1 MWTRINCCLLLGSGL
16 LAIASPVPAQTYHF
30 STGNPDG
37 LIATASQ
44 PQSAGKVEI
53 ETADDFVVTQET
65 AITNGTFTGLLPANT
80 DATNIGNVVIEIY
93 RVFPLDSTVPASGNV
108 PTRNNSPS
116 DVAFISADLSSGG
129 LSLTTLTLSSNFT
142 AANSVINNISV
153 GSLGEGPVSG
163 QEVLLNF
170 SLTTPFDLLA
180 GHYFFVPQVQLS
192 DGTFLWLSAA
202 RPIVAPGTPF
212 PGGFTD
218 LQSWTRNAALA
229 PDWLRVGTDI
239 TNAGPFNAAFSL
251 EGTAVPEPASW
262 AMMLV
267 GFVAIGWTAR
277 TRRRRRQL
285 AA

>member
-1 MWTRINCCLLLGSGL
+1 MWTRINRCLLLGSGL
-16 LAIASPVPAQTYHF
+16 IAIASPVSAQAYHF

-53 ETADDFVVTQET
+53 ETADDFVVTQDT
-65 AITNGTFTGLLPANT
+65 NITNGTFTGLLPANT

-93 RVFPLDSTVPASGNV
+93 RVFPFDSTVPASGNV

-116 DVAFISADLSSGG
+116 DVAFISADLSTGG
-129 LSLTTLTLSSNFT
+129 LSLTTSTLSSNFT

-163 QEVLLNF
+163 QEVLLSF
-170 SLTTPFDLLA
+170 ILTTPFDLPA

-251 EGTAVPEPASW
+251 EGAAVPEPASW

-267 GFVAIGWTAR
+267 GFVAIGWAAQP
-277 TRRRRRQL
+277 RRRRRQL

>member
-1 MWTRINCCLLLGSGL
+1 MWTRLNSCLVGFGL
-16 LAIASPVPAQTYHF
+16 LAIASPVSAQTYHF

-37 LIATASQ
+37 LIGTASR

-53 ETADDFVVTQET
+53 ETADDFVVTQEIN
-65 AITNGTFTGLLPANT
+65 ITSGTFTGLLPANT
-80 DATNIGNVVIEIY
+80 DATNIGDVVIEIY
-93 RVFPLDSTVPASGNV
+93 RVFPLDSTVPPSGNV

-116 DVAFISADLSSGG
+116 DVAFTSADLSSGG
-129 LSLTTLTLSSNFT
+129 LSLTTSTLSSNFT
-142 AANSVINNISV
+142 VANSVINKISV
-153 GSLGEGPVSG
+153 ASGGEGAVSG
-163 QEVLLNF
+163 QEVLL
-170 SLTTPFDLLA
+170 SVLLTTPFDLPE

-192 DGTFLWLSAA
+192 DGNFLWLSAPK
-202 RPIVAPGTPF
+202 PIVAPGTPF

-218 LQSWTRNAALA
+218 LQSWMRNETLA

-251 EGTAVPEPASW
+251 DGAAIPEPTSW

-267 GFVAIGWTAR
+267 GFAAVGWTAR
-277 TRRRRRQL
+277 RRHRRHKL